1 MSNTR
6 IFRDCLRVL
15 TLWASRMLLLPEIY
29 IILLCKILLL
39 LLSFL
44 SHFPFNLSDTAASF
58 FLTFSWP
65 LSLSL
70 MLSGRGWSGA
80 WRYGARWRG
89 VLFSL
94 LSYSLRMTGS
104 FIDKYE
110 LQGLA
115 ALSLTNIKTHRTDVR
130 NNWPQEN
137 GYETDRKD
145 KWHKFLNI
153 VFPVFHFYQL

>member
-1 MSNTR
+1 
-6 IFRDCLRVL
+6 
-15 TLWASRMLLLPEIY
+15 
-29 IILLCKILLL
+29 
-39 LLSFL
+39 
-44 SHFPFNLSDTAASF
+44 
-58 FLTFSWP
+58 
-65 LSLSL
+65 

-115 ALSLTNIKTHRTDVR
+115 ALSLTNIKTHRTDVGY
-130 NNWPQEN
+130 NWPQEN
-137 GYETDRKD
+137 GYESDRKTIGINSEYSVSSFP
-145 KWHKFLNI
+145 FLPGIIISISGEAGLYLVLLQWGSLWLGILSNLPATLWLPANSLS
-153 VFPVFHFYQL
+153 VACLPFQCSGVSTFTGRKKHMGT

>member
-1 MSNTR
+1 
-6 IFRDCLRVL
+6 
-15 TLWASRMLLLPEIY
+15 MLLLPEIY
-29 IILLCKILLL
+29 IILLSKILL

-44 SHFPFNLSDTAASF
+44 FHFPFILSDLAASF
-58 FLTFSWP
+58 FLTFPWP

-70 MLSGRGWSGA
+70 MLSGWGWSGA

-115 ALSLTNIKTHRTDVR
+115 ALSLRNIKPTEQMSEITD
-130 NNWPQEN
+130 
-137 GYETDRKD
+137 
-145 KWHKFLNI
+145 HKRMGMNQI
-153 VFPVFHFYQL
+153 AKTIGIHS